1 MQLRDYQHDIAG
13 RAAEMLRT
21 RGVCYLSMQVRTGK
35 TFTAM
40 HACSLYGA
48 KRVLF
53 VSKLKA
59 LGTEQEPGSIR
70 MDYQVMQGAG
80 AGYSIEFINWES
92 LHKVQAPEGGYCV
105 VILDEAHTM
114 GQYPRPNQRTEQV
127 KAIPAR
133 AHLLLSGTPSPESTC
148 QLFHQFY
155 ATQRGP
161 WFMYRNFYEWYKEYG
176 EPFER
181 YINGRMVKQYHN
193 CKDTRVIDEA
203 RGFMISYTQEEA
215 GFKCEVTERVETVP
229 MPSHIATAIRLLRR
243 DKLFHTRSGDMVV
256 ADTAVKEM
264 QKIHQLCGGTV
275 ITERGERI
283 VADKAKAEWIKAN
296 WSGRRIAVFYKYQA
310 EREALEAVLG
320 YGAASPEGFAALEG
334 PSLILL
340 QIASGREGVNL
351 STADALIMYN
361 IDFAAV
367 SYWQARAR
375 LQSLNRATPALVIW
389 LQYEGGIESKIL
401 AAVHDKKDYTLQN
414 YRRDLFSV

>member
-1 MQLRDYQHDIAG
+1 MQLRDYQQDIAG

-40 HACSLYGA
+40 HACSVYGA

-70 MDYQVMQGAG
+70 MDYEVMQGAG

-92 LHKVQAPEGGYCV
+92 LHKVVAPEGGYCV

-114 GQYPRPNQRTEQV
+114 AQYPRPNQRTEQV

-133 AHLLLSGTPSPESTC
+133 AHLLLSGTPTPESTC

-155 ATQRGP
+155 ATGRGP
-161 WFMYRNFYEWYKEYG
+161 WSQYPNFYKWYNEYG

-193 CKDTRVIDEA
+193 CKDVQVMDEA
-203 RGFMISYTQEEA
+203 RGYMISYTQEEA

-229 MPSHIATAIRLLRR
+229 MPSHIATAIQLLRR
-243 DKLFHTRSGDMVV
+243 DKLFHTKSGDMVV

-275 ITERGERI
+275 ITESGERI
-283 VADKAKAEWIKAN
+283 VADRAKAEWIKREWA
-296 WSGRRIAVFYKYQA
+296 GRKVAIFYKYQA
-310 EREALEAVLG
+310 ECNALAEVLG
-320 YGAASPEGFAALEG
+320 GGCSSPEQFAAATG
-334 PSLILL
+334 SAHILL
-340 QIASGREGVNL
+340 QIAAGREGVNL

-389 LQYEGGIESKIL
+389 LQYDGGIEAKIL
-401 AAVHDKKDYTLQN
+401 AAVHDKKDYTLQH
-414 YRRDLFSV
+414 YRRDLFSC

>member
-1 MQLRDYQHDIAG
+1 MQLRDYQNDIAG

-59 LGTEQEPGSIR
+59 LGSIR

-92 LHKVQAPEGGYCV
+92 LHKVEVPEGGYCV

-114 GQYPRPNQRTEQV
+114 GQYPRMNQRTEQV
-127 KAIPAR
+127 NAIQAG
-133 AHLLLSGTPSPESTC
+133 AHLLLSGTPTPESTS
-148 QLFHQFY
+148 QLFHQFH
-155 ATQRGP
+155 ATGRGP
-161 WFMYRNFYEWYKEYG
+161 WEQYRNFYEWHKVYG
-176 EPFER
+176 EPWER
-181 YINGRMVKQYHN
+181 YINGRMVKQYN
-193 CKDTRVIDEA
+193 RCKDTAVLDDAKRY
-203 RGFMISYTQEEA
+203 MISYTQEEA
-215 GFKCEVTERVETVP
+215 GFKCEVTERVERVP
-229 MPSHIATAIRLLRR
+229 MPAHIATAIRLLRR
-243 DKLFHTRSGDMVV
+243 DKLFHTKSGDMVV

-275 ITERGERI
+275 ITESGERI
-283 VADKAKAEWIKAN
+283 VADMSKAKWVHDFAKN
-296 WSGRRIAVFYKYQA
+296 KKVAVFYKYQA
-310 EREALEAVLG
+310 ERDALETAI
-320 YGAASPEGFAALEG
+320 G
-334 PSLILL
+334 PGSESVEYFNSIPAPAIIYL
-340 QIASGREGVNL
+340 QIAAGREGVNL

-375 LQSLNRATPALVIW
+375 MQTLNRTAPALVIW

-401 AAVHDKKDYTLQN
+401 AAVHDKKDYTLQH

>member
-1 MQLRDYQHDIAG
+1 MQLRDYQNDIAG

-21 RGVCYLSMQVRTGK
+21 RSVCYLSMQVRTGK

-59 LGTEQEPGSIR
+59 LGSIR

-92 LHKVQAPEGGYCV
+92 LHKVEVPDGGYCV

-114 GQYPRPNQRTEQV
+114 GQYPRMNQRTEQV
-127 KAIPAR
+127 NAIPAR
-133 AHLLLSGTPSPESTC
+133 AHLLLSGTPTPESTS
-148 QLFHQFY
+148 QLFHQFR
-155 ATQRGP
+155 ATGRGP
-161 WFMYRNFYEWYKEYG
+161 WEQYRNFYEWHKVYG
-176 EPFER
+176 EPWER
-181 YINGRMVKQYHN
+181 YINGRMVKQYN
-193 CKDTRVIDEA
+193 RCKDTAVLDDAKRY
-203 RGFMISYTQEEA
+203 MISYTQEEA

-229 MPSHIATAIRLLRR
+229 MPGHIATAIRLLRR
-243 DKLFHTRSGDMVV
+243 DKLFHTKSGDMVV

-275 ITERGERI
+275 ITESGARI
-283 VADKAKAEWIKAN
+283 VADRSKAEWVHRYAVGKKV
-296 WSGRRIAVFYKYQA
+296 AVFYKYQA
-310 EREALEAVLG
+310 EREALETAIG
-320 YGAASPEGFAALEG
+320 MGCDSIEDFNNIPAPAIIY
-334 PSLILL
+334 L
-340 QIASGREGVNL
+340 QIAAGREGVNL

-375 LQSLNRATPALVIW
+375 MQTLNRTAPALVIW

-401 AAVHDKKDYTLQN
+401 QAVHDKKDYTLQH
-414 YRRDLFSV
+414 YRRELFG

>member
-1 MQLRDYQHDIAG
+1 MQLRDYQNDIAG

-92 LHKVQAPEGGYCV
+92 LHKVQAPDGGYCV

-114 GQYPRPNQRTEQV
+114 GQYPRMNQRTEQV
-127 KAIPAR
+127 NAIQAG
-133 AHLLLSGTPSPESTC
+133 AHLLLSGTPTPESTS

-155 ATQRGP
+155 ATGRGP
-161 WFMYRNFYEWYKEYG
+161 WEQYRNFYEWHKIYG
-176 EPFER
+176 EPWER
-181 YINGRMVKQYHN
+181 YINGRMVKQYN
-193 CKDTRVIDEA
+193 RCKDTAVLDDAKRY
-203 RGFMISYTQEEA
+203 MISYTQEEA

-229 MPSHIATAIRLLRR
+229 MPAHIATAIRLLRR
-243 DKLFHTRSGDMVV
+243 DKLFYTKSGDMVV

-275 ITERGERI
+275 ITESGERI
-283 VADKAKAEWIKAN
+283 VADRTKAEWVHRYAVGKKV
-296 WSGRRIAVFYKYQA
+296 AVFYKYQA
-310 EREALEAVLG
+310 ERDALETAIG
-320 YGAASPEGFAALEG
+320 MGCDSIEDFNNIPAPAIIY
-334 PSLILL
+334 L

-389 LQYEGGIESKIL
+389 LQYDGGIESKIL
-401 AAVHDKKDYTLQN
+401 AAVHDKKDYTLQH
-414 YRRDLFSV
+414 YRKDLFSV

>member
-1 MQLRDYQHDIAG
+1 MQLRDYQQDIAG

-59 LGTEQEPGSIR
+59 LGSIR

-92 LHKVQAPEGGYCV
+92 LHKVEAPEGGYCV

-127 KAIPAR
+127 KAIPAG
-133 AHLLLSGTPSPESTC
+133 AHLLLSGTPTPESTC

-155 ATQRGP
+155 ATGRGP
-161 WFMYRNFYEWYKEYG
+161 WSEYRNFYKWYEVYG

-193 CKDTRVIDEA
+193 CKDVRVMDEA
-203 RGFMISYTQEEA
+203 RAFMISYTQEEA

-283 VADKAKAEWIKAN
+283 VADRSKAEWIKRE
-296 WSGRRIAVFYKYQA
+296 WSGRKIAVFYKYQA
-310 EREALEAVLG
+310 ECNALAEVLG
-320 YGAASPEGFAALEG
+320 GGCSSPEQFAAATG
-334 PSLILL
+334 PAHILL
-340 QIASGREGVNL
+340 QIAAGREGVNL
-351 STADALIMYN
+351 SSADALIMYN

-389 LQYEGGIESKIL
+389 LQYDGGIESKIL
-401 AAVHDKKDYTLQN
+401 AAVHDKKDYTLQH

>member
-1 MQLRDYQHDIAG
+1 MQLRDYQNDIAG

-59 LGTEQEPGSIR
+59 LGSIR

-114 GQYPRPNQRTEQV
+114 GQYPRMNQRTEQV

-155 ATQRGP
+155 ATGRGP
-161 WFMYRNFYEWYKEYG
+161 WAEYRNFYKWYAEYG

-193 CKDTRVIDEA
+193 CKDTRVMDEA
-203 RGFMISYTQEEA
+203 RAFMISYTQEEA

-229 MPSHIATAIRLLRR
+229 MPAHIATAIRLLRR
-243 DKLFHTRSGDMVV
+243 DKLFHTKSGDMVV

-275 ITERGERI
+275 IAESGERI
-283 VADKAKAEWIKAN
+283 VADKAKAEWIKREWA
-296 WSGRRIAVFYKYQA
+296 GRRIAVFYKYQA
-310 EREALEAVLG
+310 EREALESVLG

-375 LQSLNRATPALVIW
+375 MQTLNRTAPALVIW

-401 AAVHDKKDYTLQN
+401 AAVHDKKDYTLQH
-414 YRRDLFSV
+414 YRRDLFG

>member
-1 MQLRDYQHDIAG
+1 MQLRDYQNDIAG

-59 LGTEQEPGSIR
+59 LGSIR
-70 MDYQVMQGAG
+70 MDYHVMQGAG

-92 LHKVQAPEGGYCV
+92 LHKVEVPEGGYCV

-114 GQYPRPNQRTEQV
+114 GQYPRMNQRTEQV
-127 KAIPAR
+127 NNIPAR
-133 AHLLLSGTPSPESTC
+133 AHLLLSGTPTPESTS
-148 QLFHQFY
+148 QLFHQFR
-155 ATQRGP
+155 ATGRGP
-161 WFMYRNFYEWYKEYG
+161 WEQYRNFYEWHKVYG
-176 EPFER
+176 EPWER
-181 YINGRMVKQYHN
+181 YINGRMVKQYN
-193 CKDTRVIDEA
+193 RCKDTAVLDDAKRY
-203 RGFMISYTQEEA
+203 MISYTQEEA

-229 MPSHIATAIRLLRR
+229 MPAHIATAIRLLRR
-243 DKLFHTRSGDMVV
+243 DKLFHTKSGDMVV

-275 ITERGERI
+275 ITESGARM
-283 VADKAKAEWIKAN
+283 VADRSKAEWIKAN
-296 WSGRRIAVFYKYQA
+296 WSAKRIAVFYKYQA

-320 YGAASPEGFAALEG
+320 GGCSSPEEFAAAEG
-334 PSLILL
+334 PAHILL

-375 LQSLNRATPALVIW
+375 MQTLNRTAPALVIW
-389 LQYEGGIESKIL
+389 LQYKGGIESKIL
-401 AAVHDKKDYTLQN
+401 QAVHDKKDYTLQH
-414 YRRDLFSV
+414 YRRELFG

>member
-1 MQLRDYQHDIAG
+1 MQLRDYQNDIAG
-13 RAAEMLRT
+13 RAAEMLRS

-40 HACSLYGA
+40 QACSLYGA

-127 KAIPAR
+127 NAIQAR
-133 AHLLLSGTPSPESTC
+133 AHLLLSGTPTPESTS
-148 QLFHQFY
+148 QLFHQFR
-155 ATQRGP
+155 ATGRGP
-161 WFMYRNFYEWYKEYG
+161 WEQYRNFYEWHKVYG
-176 EPFER
+176 EPWER
-181 YINGRMVKQYHN
+181 YINGRMVKQYN
-193 CKDTRVIDEA
+193 RCKDTAVLDDAKRY
-203 RGFMISYTQEEA
+203 MISYTQEEA

-283 VADKAKAEWIKAN
+283 VADRSKAEWIKRE
-296 WSGRRIAVFYKYQA
+296 WSGRKIAVFYKYQA
-310 EREALEAVLG
+310 ECNALAEVLG
-320 YGAASPEGFAALEG
+320 GGCSSPEQFAAATG
-334 PSLILL
+334 PAHILL
-340 QIASGREGVNL
+340 QIAAGREGVNL
-351 STADALIMYN
+351 SSADALIMYN

-389 LQYEGGIESKIL
+389 LQYDGGIESKIL
-401 AAVHDKKDYTLQN
+401 AAVHDKKDYTLQH

>member
-1 MQLRDYQHDIAG
+1 MQLRDYQNDIAG

-59 LGTEQEPGSIR
+59 LGSIR

-92 LHKVQAPEGGYCV
+92 LHKVEVPEGGYCV

-114 GQYPRPNQRTEQV
+114 GQYPRMNQRTEQV
-127 KAIPAR
+127 NNIQAG
-133 AHLLLSGTPSPESTC
+133 AHLLLSGTPSPESTS
-148 QLFHQFY
+148 QLFHQFH
-155 ATQRGP
+155 ATGRGP
-161 WFMYRNFYEWYKEYG
+161 WEQYRNFYEWHKVYG
-176 EPFER
+176 EPWER
-181 YINGRMVKQYHN
+181 YINGRMVKQYN
-193 CKDTRVIDEA
+193 RCKDTAVLDDAKRY
-203 RGFMISYTQEEA
+203 MISYTQEEA

-243 DKLFHTRSGDMVV
+243 DKLFHTKSGDMVV

-275 ITERGERI
+275 ITESGERM
-283 VADKAKAEWIKAN
+283 VADRSKAEWVRAYAVGKKV
-296 WSGRRIAVFYKYQA
+296 AVFYKYQA
-310 EREALEAVLG
+310 ERDALEAAIG
-320 YGAASPEGFAALEG
+320 TGCDSIEDFNNIPAPAIIY
-334 PSLILL
+334 L
-340 QIASGREGVNL
+340 QIAAGREGVNL

-375 LQSLNRATPALVIW
+375 MQTLNRTAPALVIW

-401 AAVHDKKDYTLQN
+401 AAVHDKKDYTLQH

>member
-1 MQLRDYQHDIAG
+1 
-13 RAAEMLRT
+13 
-21 RGVCYLSMQVRTGK
+21 
-35 TFTAM
+35 
-40 HACSLYGA
+40 
-48 KRVLF
+48 VLF

-127 KAIPAR
+127 KAIPAG
-133 AHLLLSGTPSPESTC
+133 AYLLLSGTPTPESTC

-193 CKDTRVIDEA
+193 CKDTRVMDEA
-203 RGFMISYTQEEA
+203 RAYMISYTQEEA

-243 DKLFHTRSGDMVV
+243 DKLFHTKSGDMVV

-283 VADKAKAEWIKAN
+283 VADKSKAEWIKAN
-296 WSGRRIAVFYKYQA
+296 WSGKRIAVFYKYQA

-351 STADALIMYN
+351 SSADALIMYN

-389 LQYEGGIESKIL
+389 LQYEGGIEAKIL
-401 AAVHDKKDYTLQN
+401 AAVHDKKDYTLQH